1 MVDVVAPISIS
12 IALSQTLWDDIY
24 RTSASSSVPVY
35 FRSSLVLIVPA
46 HRGMARLSWL
56 DRPVTHR
63 GGFPGCRW
71 WITHLYTCMQHKIRM
86 TRSNYMSAETI
97 GLWCV
102 ILQLRSF
109 TIVFAR
115 VCMSYSTLQ
124 YVWLCKC
131 GCLDPEEH
139 PQTEEYWGRVNPN
152 GPTACHDEG
161 KRIAE
166 TLSYAYEKQ
175 VFLFCVSF
183 VIVKCGN
190 LFVCKKLSNKLS
202 TLCRWEHW
210 TLLPVLV
217 TYIAKLML
225 SLQ

>member
-1 MVDVVAPISIS
+1 MTYTGLVHQAVCQFIFDLLWYSLCLPTEGWPGWVDLIGQLHTEVV
-12 IALSQTLWDDIY
+12 
-24 RTSASSSVPVY
+24 
-35 FRSSLVLIVPA
+35 SLAVD
-46 HRGMARLSWL
+46 G
-56 DRPVTHR
+56 
-63 GGFPGCRW
+63 

-109 TIVFAR
+109 TVVFAR